1 MRKRVID
8 FTLTL
13 CLMIVL
19 TTNVFV
25 VNVSAAMG
33 DYGGNITGATW
44 YWPIHGYSSTSSA
57 YSKITSSYGYRGGSI
72 QSYHKG
78 VDIGEN
84 RSTAVYATRGGTVYL
99 VDNSTDGSEGRSVI
113 INHNDGYY
121 SAYYHLSS
129 ISVSSGQSVNNNT
142 QIGAVGGSGYNSESY
157 YANHLHFAIHYGSSW
172 SYTCS
177 VNPCPS
183 GYTRVGDSFQE
194 SAGGYPIGSASIS
207 YSVSNVVVPAI
218 PQITSTS
225 ANSKSS
231 VTIKWSSSSG
241 ADSYNVYRRLPGE
254 SWSGRSPIANT
265 SSTSYTDNN
274 LSYGQKYYYRVTAVN
289 SAGESEQSD
298 SADIYTL
305 PTEPSKITFSSI
317 SKSNITLSWSSV
329 SSATKYYIYRRL
341 PGESWAG
348 RSPIASSTSTSYKD
362 SGLTAGTKYY
372 YRVTAENDSGE
383 GEQSESFEVY
393 TAPTEPN
400 KPTASSI
407 KSNGL
412 TLSWNSVTGATK
424 YNVYRRLPGESW
436 SGMKPIKTV
445 TSTSYTDSGL
455 SAGQKYYYRVSAA
468 NTSAES
474 EQSETLDVYTQP
486 TTPTV
491 KTNGNNSIKLNW
503 AKISGPDTYEYVI
516 YRKTESG
523 SFSKISTLTTLEY
536 ADTGLQAGI
545 TYIYRIFAYDK
556 SLGTKIATYPDVNI
570 VPTATY
576 TVTFNANGGSTPT
589 ASKSVAYNSTYETL
603 PIPTRAEYAFKGW
616 FTSANGGT
624 QITSSTKV
632 TLTSNQTLYAQWE
645 YISPHTQTQVV
656 KSGNTYNISVEQ
668 TNLETAKII
677 VAGYKENKIFD
688 MEILNNDNLQ
698 TIFTGDFDTFK
709 VMAWESFSNLKP
721 LCNAE
726 IIPQNKWIIE

>member
-1 MRKRVID
+1 MILCFMLSVAPNMFTITVSADSTDDAIRAKID
-8 FTLTL
+8 TLYS
-13 CLMIVL
+13 MIGN
-19 TTNVFV
+19 TYF
-25 VNVSAAMG
+25 NVSHSYSG
-33 DYGGNITGATW
+33 CGSKYSGHSCDECYTPNIVNAQW
-44 YWPIHGYSSTSSA
+44 FINLFGYCSTSNFA
-57 YSKITSSYGYRGGSI
+57 NSYGDGTTYSRAGWSCLGFANFAEWFIFKPSDGGQVSTTKI
-72 QSYHKG
+72 GTFSSNLSNYQTYAKIGDEIRFGNSHSAIYISADSNG
-78 VDIGEN
+78 VYVLDSN
-84 RSTAVYATRGGTVYL
+84 WTGT
-99 VDNSTDGSEGRSVI
+99 
-113 INHNDGYY
+113 
-121 SAYYHLSS
+121 
-129 ISVSSGQSVNNNT
+129 
-142 QIGAVGGSGYNSESY
+142 GYNCCVQK
-157 YANHLHFAIHYGSSW
+157 HYVSF
-172 SYTCS
+172 
-177 VNPCPS
+177 
-183 GYTRVGDSFQE
+183 GYTSNFT
-194 SAGGYPIGSASIS
+194 IS
-207 YSVSNVVVPAI
+207 RATNRMTTPSI
-218 PQITSTS
+218 PQITSIS
-225 ANSKSS
+225 AKSKSS
-231 VTIKWSSSSG
+231 VTIKWSSSSN
-241 ADSYNVYRRLPGE
+241 ADSYNIYRRLPGE

-298 SADIYTL
+298 TADVYTL
-305 PTEPSKITFSSI
+305 PTEPTKITFSSI

-400 KPTASSI
+400 KPTASSV

-455 SAGQKYYYRVSAA
+455 SAGQKYYYRVAAA
-468 NTSAES
+468 NTSAEG

-516 YRKTESG
+516 HRKTESG
-523 SFSKISTLTTLEY
+523 SFSKINTLTTLEY
-536 ADTGLQAGI
+536 ADTGLQSGI

-589 ASKSVAYNSTYETL
+589 ASKSVTYNSTYGTL
-603 PIPTRAEYAFKGW
+603 PTPTRAEYTFKGW

-624 QITSSTKV
+624 QITSITKV

-668 TNLETAKII
+668 TNLETAKIM
-677 VAGYKENKIFD
+677 VAGYKDNKVFD

-698 TIFTGDFDTFK
+698 TTFTGDFDTFK

-726 IIPQNKWIIE
+726 IIPQNTWIIE